1 MAQNVATTEIGRQL
15 PLGDEIFLDHV
26 GHFVRDREAA
36 GAALARAGFAPTPVS
51 VQVAPDGGP
60 TGTGN
65 ICAMMTRG
73 YMEVLFKTADTLL
86 GREFEAALARYSGIQ
101 LAAFAV
107 ADAHAWQR
115 RLGEAGFRTRPIA
128 PFSRP
133 VGTESG
139 SATASFTVARVEPG
153 EMAEGRIQ
161 MLTHHTE
168 HAVWQ
173 KRWLVHPNGAL
184 GLASLTLVVA
194 DVDEAAARYARF
206 VDRPAIRTRGGLA
219 VALDRGRIDLVTREA
234 FVAALP
240 EIAVP
245 SLPFIAGYG
254 VTVRSLDTAEA
265 PLRSGSL
272 PFRRAGDVLVVPF
285 PEELGKGAWL
295 FSEHRQSALFGSESR
310 YVAT

>member
-1 MAQNVATTEIGRQL
+1 MTGIARQL

-26 GHFVRDREAA
+26 GHFVRDPQAA
-36 GAALARAGFAPTPVS
+36 DAALARAGFAPTPVS

-65 ICAMMTRG
+65 VCAMMTRG

-86 GREFEAALARYSGIQ
+86 GREFEAALTRYCGIQ

-107 ADAHAWQR
+107 ADANAWHQ
-115 RLGEAGFRTRPIA
+115 RLGDAGFRTRPIA
-128 PFSRP
+128 PFKRP
-133 VGTESG
+133 VGTETG
-139 SATASFTVARVEPG
+139 TDTASFTVARVEPG

-168 HAVWQ
+168 DAVWQ
-173 KRWLVHPNGAL
+173 KRWLRHPNGAL
-184 GLASLTLVVA
+184 GLASLAIVVA

-206 VDRPAIRTRGGLA
+206 THQPAKPTRAGQA
-219 VALDRGRIDLVTREA
+219 VALDRGRIELVTREA

-254 VTVRSLDTAEA
+254 VAVASLDVAA
-265 PLRSGSL
+265 AALRSGGLSS
-272 PFRRAGDVLVVPF
+272 RRAGDVLIAPF
-285 PEELGKGAWL
+285 PEELGQGMWL
-295 FSEHRQSALFGSESR
+295 FSEDQGSTIFG
-310 YVAT
+310 